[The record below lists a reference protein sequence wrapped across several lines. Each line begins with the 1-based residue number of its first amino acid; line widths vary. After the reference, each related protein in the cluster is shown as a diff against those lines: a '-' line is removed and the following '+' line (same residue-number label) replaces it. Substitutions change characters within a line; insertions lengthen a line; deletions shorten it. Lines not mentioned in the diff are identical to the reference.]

1 MQSYIII
8 AITLINM
15 EGEHRKRLKKLKSE
29 TVKTFLNDLIP
40 KKKNIPISE
49 KIVKTMHDDSDDSL
63 EEFISDRIE
72 YDKNGP
78 PISSE
83 ESAHSTDEENVIKKK
98 KKVKESSSEKSAES
112 SVSQEAPESEDFLV
126 NNEDQGEAPEIL
138 VGKKALEAK
147 RQQGL
152 VPDIKKTKEPKEEKK
167 IKKKKKHEEDPKPK
181 EKSKK
186 HKDPKKYVQFSEFDE
201 KDRKKAEM
209 VTKILQR

>member
-98 KKVKESSSEKSAES
+98 KKSKRKLIREKRGIKCFTRSSR
-112 SVSQEAPESEDFLV
+112 
-126 NNEDQGEAPEIL
+126 I
-138 VGKKALEAK
+138 
-147 RQQGL
+147 
-152 VPDIKKTKEPKEEKK
+152 
-167 IKKKKKHEEDPKPK
+167 
-181 EKSKK
+181 
-186 HKDPKKYVQFSEFDE
+186 
-201 KDRKKAEM
+201 
-209 VTKILQR
+209 